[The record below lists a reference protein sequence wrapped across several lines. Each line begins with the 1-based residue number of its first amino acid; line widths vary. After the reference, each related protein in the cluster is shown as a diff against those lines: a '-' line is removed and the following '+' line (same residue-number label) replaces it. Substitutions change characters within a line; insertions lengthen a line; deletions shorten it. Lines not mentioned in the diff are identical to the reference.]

1 MLCHL
6 NQALKLLRWNAPDD
20 MMVAKWKKIRFG
32 EMVGL
37 RSNSEKFQ
45 KISSHMSKD
54 NDFGTPNVGLY

>member
-20 MMVAKWKKIRFG
+20 MMVAKWKKIRFW

-45 KISSHMSKD
+45 KISSHIID
-54 NDFGTPNVGLY
+54 I

>member
-45 KISSHMSKD
+45 KISLHIID
-54 NDFGTPNVGLY
+54 I

>member
-6 NQALKLLRWNAPDD
+6 NQASKLLSWNAPDD
-20 MMVAKWKKIRFG
+20 MMVVKWKKIRFG

-45 KISSHMSKD
+45 KICSPIV
-54 NDFGTPNVGLY
+54 NI